1 MFKLLDR
8 FYEKSHIW
16 FAIAWIVA
24 YVLLASEADALSLD
38 LGAQKMVTAPVL
50 VVMSAVLW
58 MWVRHAGLG
67 ERFGLRA
74 PSAPASRML
83 WYLPL
88 AIIAVKKVFFGIAPQ
103 GTAAECLF
111 WVISMCCVG
120 FIEEL
125 IIRGFL
131 FRAMDEDGRVSA
143 VVVSSITFG
152 MGHIV
157 NAFNASGQSLAS
169 TLGQIVFAVSVGF
182 ALVLVLL
189 KGGGLWPCVAFHMV
203 NNALGIFEN
212 VAAQM
217 ALFGSEQAAM
227 MMTLGVGVALAV
239 GYSLYLLRLPD
250 AE

>member
-8 FYEKSHIW
+8 FYEKSRIW
-16 FAIAWIVA
+16 FAVAWIVA

-50 VVMSAVLW
+50 LAMSVVLW
-58 MWVRHAGLG
+58 AWVRHSGLG
-67 ERFGLRA
+67 EHFGLRA
-74 PSAPASRML
+74 PSVSASRML
-83 WYLPL
+83 WYLPI
-88 AIIAVKKVFFGIAPQ
+88 AIIAVKKLFFGIAPD

-120 FIEEL
+120 YIEEL
-125 IIRGFL
+125 IFRGFL
-131 FRAMDEDGRVSA
+131 FRAMDEDGRTSA

-157 NAFNASGQSLAS
+157 NSFNATGQDLMTSLV
-169 TLGQIVFAVSVGF
+169 QVVFAVSVGF
-182 ALVLVLL
+182 VLVLVLL
-189 KGGGLWPCVAFHMV
+189 KGGSLWPCVVFHMV
-203 NNALGIFEN
+203 NNALVIFEN
-212 VAAQM
+212 EAAQV
-217 ALFGSEQAAM
+217 ALFGSEQMAM
-227 MMTLGVGVALAV
+227 LVGPGVSLVLAL